1 MSKKA
6 ERISSDIL
14 RELSKVMI
22 TIARDETLKHIT
34 LTGCE
39 VTSDLGMAKVYYT
52 YMGEETLDAVKAN
65 LVEAEPYLRTMLA
78 NSLDLRHTPELRFIY
93 DNSIEYGQNIERILN
108 KIHEEE
114 KNKVKNSD

>member
-78 NSLDLRHTPELRFIY
+78 NSLDLRHTPELSFIY
-93 DNSIEYGQNIERILN
+93 DNSIEYGQTIERIFN